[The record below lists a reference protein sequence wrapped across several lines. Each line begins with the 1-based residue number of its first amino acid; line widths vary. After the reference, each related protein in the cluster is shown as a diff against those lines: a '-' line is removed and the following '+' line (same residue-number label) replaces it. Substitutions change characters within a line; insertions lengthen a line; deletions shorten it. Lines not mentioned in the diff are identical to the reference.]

1 MRFDA
6 PRKVPLVVPPVVRLT
21 VRFMARPKAC
31 CIACLMAYLAP
42 FVRPPITPHV
52 LYFAR
57 PRFAPSVRV
66 ALFALFT
73 LSLGASLLC
82 APAHA
87 QSLPPEIKAAW
98 AKAKVPEDTVAVVLV
113 DAQGS
118 APPRIS
124 HRSTAAMNPASVMKL
139 VTTYAALD
147 LLGPS
152 YSWRTPVYTDGTVRD
167 GVLRGNLYVQGQ
179 GDPKLVLE
187 RLWLLLRRVQ
197 GLGIKTIAGDVVLDN
212 SALDV
217 PPSDPGSFDGEPL
230 RPYNAAPDALLINYK
245 AVVMTFTPDR
255 SGSYAVVQFDPPLY
269 GVSMQ
274 PTVPLTPSTGAGSGA
289 SGGGSSACGDYRS
302 ALKADFSDPTR
313 IRFLGSYP
321 AACGENV
328 WPVAYADPKSYAVRA
343 VQGMWLDMGG
353 KLHGNVRMG
362 PVPAAVLQGKPV
374 VEAGSAPLTEVI
386 RDINKYSNNVM
397 AQQVFLTLGRTPLGA
412 ETTPD
417 ATDTAGQALSGGSFA
432 ASRAAVQRWWKERI
446 RADDVPVL
454 DNGSGLSRQE
464 RISAQGLAR
473 LLQVAYAS
481 PYMPELMA
489 SLPITGQDGT
499 LRRMRT
505 RPGASAH
512 LKTGTL
518 VNVLARAGYV
528 DGNNGKRM
536 VLVALVNHPN
546 ADSAAARQAMDTLID
561 WAMKDAAK

>member
-6 PRKVPLVVPPVVRLT
+6 PPIASLIAPPIVRL
-21 VRFMARPKAC
+21 MAHFPHLSPFASPP
-31 CIACLMAYLAP
+31 AP
-42 FVRPPITPHV
+42 PHAHH
-52 LYFAR
+52 FAR
-57 PRFAPSVRV
+57 PRFVLPALV
-66 ALFALFT
+66 AA
-73 LSLGASLLC
+73 SLAASLLC
-82 APAHA
+82 SPAFA
-87 QSLPPEIKAAW
+87 QNLPPEIKAAW
-98 AKAKVPEDTVAVVLV
+98 AKAKVPEDAVAVVLV

-124 HRSTAAMNPASVMKL
+124 HRSAAAMNPASVMKL

-187 RLWLLLRRVQ
+187 RLWLLMRRVQ

-255 SGSYAVVQFDPPLY
+255 SSNHAVVQFDPPLY

-274 PTVPLTPSTGAGSGA
+274 PTVPLTPSTGASSGA
-289 SGGGSSACGDYRS
+289 GGGGACGDYRS

-321 AACGENV
+321 AGCGENV
-328 WPVAYADPKSYAVRA
+328 WPVAYADPKSYAARA

-353 KLHGNVRMG
+353 KLQGSVRMG
-362 PVPAAVLQGKPV
+362 PVPAAVLQSKPV
-374 VEAGSAPLTEVI
+374 VEAGSAPLAEVI

-397 AQQVFLTLGRTPLGA
+397 AQQVFLTLGRLPSGA
-412 ETTPD
+412 DSSPE
-417 ATDTAGQALSGGSFA
+417 ATDTASLPLSGGSFA

-446 RADDVPVL
+446 SADDAPVL

-518 VNVLARAGYV
+518 ANVVARAGYV